1 MKRTILPFL
10 LLACI
15 SSHAQNI
22 HSTEA
27 STSFAGPEPPTNL
40 QATVSGNDVH
50 LSWFAPG
57 GGGTQEELIYD
68 NNEYT
73 GSYSFLGYTMS
84 THMSPS
90 EPCQVLSIKYYTTN
104 NGNQKEFQ
112 TKIYNWNG
120 SQPGT
125 TLLYSKNENSVNDGW
140 VEFDVSGE
148 GIFPEG
154 DFVVGFG
161 SILDSVYLAY
171 DINLNNGR
179 SWDLYGVTQE
189 WTTWE
194 EAYLIRAVVLYPSG
208 KTEELGLK
216 VPDVVK
222 KGHALS
228 MRKQTLHHSSG
239 NRLLPNQFERLTGL
253 LGYSVYRDGTLL
265 NASPVSNT
273 WYDDNGLEPG
283 TYSYTVRAV
292 YDEGLSEPAGPV
304 EVTITGGGLI
314 PPSNLGGYVSGDE
327 VNLWWVSPGG
337 GTEEELIYDNN
348 QVSDAY
354 KFPGVSMST
363 HMSPAESCQIL
374 TIKYFTT
381 REGANDT
388 FQARIFNWDGSQPGT
403 YDFLNQ
409 TAQVIDN
416 EWVEIDVEPE
426 GLYFNGDFVVGFGS
440 TTEDAYL
447 GYDADFDNGRSWD
460 LDENT
465 GTWSSWNEAYMI
477 RAVVRYGDGTTD
489 ELAFSVPPHK
499 INAPA
504 HAEIIPRLH
513 ASDYGNISAEPIQN
527 QLYNLTGILGY
538 NLYRNGDKINTE
550 IISSTNATD
559 ILPGYGDYDYNVTA
573 VYDEGESAF
582 SPTATFA
589 YYFGIAEI
597 NKNAPKIFPN
607 PAHAQIFFSSSE
619 KIMRVR
625 LYGMDGSIHYDDQ
638 LFRNGHRIDVEHL
651 PSGMYLIEI
660 KTDNGTHS
668 SKVVIR

>member
-15 SSHAQNI
+15 SSHTQNI

-104 NGNQKEFQ
+104 NSNQKEFQ

-140 VEFDVSGE
+140 VE
-148 GIFPEG
+148 
-154 DFVVGFG
+154 
-161 SILDSVYLAY
+161 
-171 DINLNNGR
+171 
-179 SWDLYGVTQE
+179 
-189 WTTWE
+189 
-194 EAYLIRAVVLYPSG
+194 
-208 KTEELGLK
+208 
-216 VPDVVK
+216 
-222 KGHALS
+222 
-228 MRKQTLHHSSG
+228 
-239 NRLLPNQFERLTGL
+239 
-253 LGYSVYRDGTLL
+253 
-265 NASPVSNT
+265 
-273 WYDDNGLEPG
+273 
-283 TYSYTVRAV
+283 
-292 YDEGLSEPAGPV
+292 
-304 EVTITGGGLI
+304 
-314 PPSNLGGYVSGDE
+314 
-327 VNLWWVSPGG
+327 
-337 GTEEELIYDNN
+337 
-348 QVSDAY
+348 
-354 KFPGVSMST
+354 
-363 HMSPAESCQIL
+363 
-374 TIKYFTT
+374 
-381 REGANDT
+381 
-388 FQARIFNWDGSQPGT
+388 
-403 YDFLNQ
+403 
-409 TAQVIDN
+409 
-416 EWVEIDVEPE
+416 IDVEPE

-447 GYDADFDNGRSWD
+447 GYDANFDNGRSWD

-489 ELAFSVPPHK
+489 ELAFSEPAHK

-527 QLYNLTGILGY
+527 QFYNLTGILGY

-589 YYFGIAEI
+589 YYFGIEEI

-607 PAHAQIFFSSSE
+607 PAHAHIFFSSGE

-638 LFRNGHRIDVEHL
+638 LFRNGHKIDVEHL